1 MASIACLPHALR
13 TLLTDTADSLA
24 HETGFVQRRRKLAG
38 AAFAQTLVFGFLTTP
53 LAALSQLQQTAVTVG
68 EPVSRQAISQRCTE
82 TAATFLKRLLL
93 TAMQLRF
100 AAERVPPTLLARF
113 GAVYVGD
120 STIIPL
126 PAGLAALWPGYGGS
140 TPTSGAAALK
150 VQVDLDLISGDLADL
165 ELQAGRASDQRSQQ
179 QATDTPRPGLYRK
192 DQGYFDTAQLQA
204 LTGAGGHFLRRP
216 PPQITLSDAQG
227 RRFSLVRFLAQR
239 RGQRVE
245 TFVTLGTQHPLACR
259 LLAVRVPAAIAA
271 VRRQRLSAHARR
283 KGVRISPTLWAL
295 CAWTIMVTDLPQA
308 ELRLAE
314 ALVLLRVRWQV
325 ELLFKVWKSAGN
337 QLEQWRTK
345 DPWRALC
352 TVYAKL
358 LACLVQHW
366 CLQAGGWA
374 FGERSLFQAA
384 QLVRTRAAA
393 LTTAFRQGLQPLR
406 AELDEL
412 ARGIGGSCRIRTR
425 RGRPAAFQL
434 LLALEAAA

>member
-179 QATDTPRPGLYRK
+179 QATDTPRPGLYLK
-192 DQGYFDTAQLQA
+192 DHGYFD
-204 LTGAGGHFLRRP
+204 
-216 PPQITLSDAQG
+216 S
-227 RRFSLVRFLAQR
+227 
-239 RGQRVE
+239 E
-245 TFVTLGTQHPLACR
+245 
-259 LLAVRVPAAIAA
+259 
-271 VRRQRLSAHARR
+271 
-283 KGVRISPTLWAL
+283 
-295 CAWTIMVTDLPQA
+295 
-308 ELRLAE
+308 
-314 ALVLLRVRWQV
+314 QV
-325 ELLFKVWKSAGN
+325 
-337 QLEQWRTK
+337 
-345 DPWRALC
+345 
-352 TVYAKL
+352 
-358 LACLVQHW
+358 
-366 CLQAGGWA
+366 
-374 FGERSLFQAA
+374 
-384 QLVRTRAAA
+384 
-393 LTTAFRQGLQPLR
+393 
-406 AELDEL
+406 
-412 ARGIGGSCRIRTR
+412 
-425 RGRPAAFQL
+425 
-434 LLALEAAA
+434 

>member
-13 TLLTDTADSLA
+13 TLLTDTADTIA

-38 AAFAQTLVFGFLTTP
+38 AAFAQTLVLGFLTTP
-53 LAALSQLQQTAVTVG
+53 LAALSQLQQTAATVG

-82 TAATFLKRLLL
+82 TAATFLKRLLG
-93 TAMQLRF
+93 TAMHLRF

-126 PAGLAALWPGYGGS
+126 PAGLAALWPGNGGS

-150 VQVDLDLISGDLADL
+150 LQVDLDLISGDLADL

-179 QATDTPRPGLYRK
+179 QATDAPRAGLYLK

-239 RGQRVE
+239 RGQQVE
-245 TFVTLGTQHPLACR
+245 TAVTLGTRHPLACR
-259 LLAVRVPAAIAA
+259 LLAVRVPAEIAA
-271 VRRQRLSAHARR
+271 LRRQRLSAHARR
-283 KGVRISPTLWAL
+283 KGAHVSPTLWAL
-295 CAWTIMVTDLPQA
+295 CAWTIMVTDLPKA
-308 ELRLAE
+308 ELSLPE
-314 ALVLLRVRWQV
+314 ALVLLRLRWQV
-325 ELLFKVWKSAGN
+325 ELLFKAWKSAGN

-352 TVYAKL
+352 TIYAKL

-384 QLVRTRAAA
+384 QLVRSRAAA
-393 LTTAFRQGLQPLR
+393 LTTAFRQGLPALR
-406 AELDEL
+406 AELAEL
-412 ARGIGGSCRIRTR
+412 ARGIGGSCRIRAR